1 VDNLESQIQT
11 DHIGPFLFTKLVAKK
26 VLESGTES
34 YVPRVVFVS
43 STTHACGT
51 GINFKSLG
59 RPEPATYDSW
69 DTYSQAKRANVLT
82 GAVKAL

>member
-11 DHIGPFLFTKLVAKK
+11 DYIGPFLFAKLVAKK
-26 VLESGTES
+26 VLTSSTES

-51 GINFKSLG
+51 GISFKSFG
-59 RPEPATYDSW
+59 RPDPATYNSW
-69 DTYSQAKRANVLT
+69 DTYSQARSANVLT